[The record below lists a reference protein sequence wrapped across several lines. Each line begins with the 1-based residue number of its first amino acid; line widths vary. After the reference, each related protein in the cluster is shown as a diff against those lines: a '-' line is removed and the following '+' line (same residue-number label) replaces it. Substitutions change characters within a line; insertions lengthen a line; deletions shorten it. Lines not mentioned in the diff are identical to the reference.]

1 MASSDGTLSN
11 FMGLTVL
18 PVYGGLQSFRM
29 TQPLYQ
35 VNGIA
40 LLTQPHVAT
49 APTHS
54 QPIIPLGSTFTLLF
68 SQADGATATALTNG
82 SKVTMQFALAHGK
95 TVSGQVQLATSVNS
109 GMTQVTVTLLASIAV
124 PTN

>member
-1 MASSDGTLSN
+1 MAASDSLSS

-18 PVYGGLQSFRM
+18 PIAGGIQSFRI

-35 VNGIA
+35 VNGVA
-40 LLTQPHVAT
+40 LATQPHIAT
-49 APTHS
+49 APSHS
-54 QPIIPLGSTFTLLF
+54 LPIIPAGSTFTLMF

-82 SKVTMQFALAHGK
+82 SKVTLQFALAHGR
-95 TVSGQVQLATSVNS
+95 TVSGSVQLTSS
-109 GMTQVTVTLLASIAV
+109 ITAGMTLVTVTTLAPITV